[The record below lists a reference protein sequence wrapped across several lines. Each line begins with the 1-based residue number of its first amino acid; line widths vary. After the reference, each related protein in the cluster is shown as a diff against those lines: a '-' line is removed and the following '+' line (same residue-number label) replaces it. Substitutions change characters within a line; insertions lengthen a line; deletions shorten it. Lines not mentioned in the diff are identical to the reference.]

1 LTDVLAKIDKD
12 KKIRIINASMEEFG
26 EKGFE
31 LASTNSI
38 VKNAKISKGLLFH
51 YFSTKQELF
60 DYVQDFAFTT
70 MVGRLK
76 AELDLSETDLIAR
89 ILSITKIKMGVIKD
103 YPYLYDFGTTMY
115 QNMKI
120 EEVKKMIET
129 YDMSLYLTVFTQN
142 IDLTVFREG
151 LDPEMTRA
159 TIQRSIEKKSEEMLA
174 SYKAGKLNSMDDIFN
189 EFSIYSEFLRKA
201 FYKEAL

>member
-1 LTDVLAKIDKD
+1 
-12 KKIRIINASMEEFG
+12 MEEFG

-70 MVGRLK
+70 MVERLK

>member
-1 LTDVLAKIDKD
+1 MTDVLAKIDKD
-12 KKIRIINASMEEFG
+12 KKIRIINAAMEEFG

-38 VKNAKISKGLLFH
+38 VKKAKISKGLLFH

-76 AELDLSETDLIAR
+76 AEIDLSVTDLITR
-89 ILSITKIKMGVIKD
+89 ILDITKIKMRVVEE

-120 EEVKKMIET
+120 DEVKKMIEK
-129 YDMSLYLTVFTQN
+129 YDMGLYLTVFTHN

-159 TIQRSIEKKSEEMLA
+159 TIQRSIEKKSEEMLS
-174 SYKAGKLNSMDDIFN
+174 SYKAGKWNSMEDIFD
-189 EFSIYSEFLRKA
+189 EFSVYSKFLRKA